1 MLKHSLS
8 RSLTAL
14 ALGLALAAC
23 SQPSNPRQAETDTA
37 ASSESASPAQGNA
50 GIEQSVEKLFGGA
63 KADAIQPS
71 PIDGLMEVHIHGNV
85 FYASPDGRYFMQGDM
100 IEVATMKSQ
109 TEAARSAPRQA
120 AIGDLNVD
128 DSITYKA
135 KNEKFEVYV
144 FTDVTCPYCAK
155 FHEDIKEY
163 NRLGITVHYFAWPRA
178 GAGSPAYDDMVSAW
192 CAKDPKKAI
201 DRLFKHQSIDKATCD
216 NPVDE
221 HLEMGRRMMV
231 NGTPAV
237 FSKDARQHGGY
248 LPPQDLLSS
257 LEGKPQQSQE

>member
-1 MLKHSLS
+1 MFKHSLS
-8 RSLTAL
+8 RNLAAI

-23 SQPSNPRQAETDTA
+23 SPSNDAGKAGSQSPGQA
-37 ASSESASPAQGNA
+37 SSPAQDNA
-50 GIEQSVEKLFGGA
+50 GIEQSVQKLFGGA
-63 KADAIQPS
+63 TADTIKPS

-109 TEAARSAPRQA
+109 TEAARAAPRQA
-120 AIGDLNVD
+120 AIGDLD
-128 DSITYKA
+128 LDGAITYKA
-135 KNEKFEVYV
+135 RDEKFEVYV

-155 FHEDIKEY
+155 FHADIKEY

-178 GAGSPAYDDMVSAW
+178 GANSPAYDDMVSAW
-192 CAKDPKKAI
+192 CAKDPKKAL
-201 DRLFKHQSIDKATCD
+201 DRLFNHQSIEAATCD
-216 NPVDE
+216 NPVGE

-257 LEGKPQQSQE
+257 LEGKPQQSRE